1 MARLCSKDD
10 GRMEIVPRVPL
21 DHHPATYEDLIAV
34 PEHLVAE
41 ILDGELYTSPR
52 PAPRH
57 ALAHSWLGALLMPPF
72 GGGRG
77 GPGGWMILDEPDL
90 HPGLDVLVPDLA
102 GWRRERMPRLPE
114 TAYFPLAP
122 DWLCEIV
129 SPSTAAIDRTKKPDH
144 LRTRGSETRL
154 ADRPPRADARS
165 PRSPR
170 GPVGHRCNLR
180 RQRGRARGAVRRDR
194 APARRPLEWPRL
206 QRLNLSRIS
215 ARSIPMRPPCSARGM
230 YLPARGSTPIRVAV
244 TP

>member
-1 MARLCSKDD
+1 
-10 GRMEIVPRVPL
+10 VPRVPL

-77 GPGGWMILDEPDL
+77 GPGGWTILDEPEL
-90 HPGLDVLVPDLA
+90 HLELDVLVPDLA
-102 GWRRERMPRLPE
+102 GWRPERMPRLPE

-129 SPSTAAIDRTKKPDH
+129 SPSTAAIDRTKKLTIYAREGVRHVWLIDP
-144 LRTRGSETRL
+144 LARTLEVLGLQGVQWVIAATCAGSE
-154 ADRPPRADARS
+154 
-165 PRSPR
+165 
-170 GPVGHRCNLR
+170 
-180 RQRGRARGAVRRDR
+180 AVRAVPFD
-194 APARRPLEWPRL
+194 AIELPLDILWNGPD
-206 QRLNLSRIS
+206 SS
-215 ARSIPMRPPCSARGM
+215 G
-230 YLPARGSTPIRVAV
+230 
-244 TP
+244 